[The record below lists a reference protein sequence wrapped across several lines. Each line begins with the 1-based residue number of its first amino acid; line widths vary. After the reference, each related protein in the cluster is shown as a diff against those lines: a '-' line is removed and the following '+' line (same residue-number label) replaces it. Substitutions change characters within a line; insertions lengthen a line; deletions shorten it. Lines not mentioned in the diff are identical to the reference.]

1 MNNTVVIE
9 NIKKWLKQTKS
20 SQVWLAEQ
28 IQVSPTML
36 SQMLKGER
44 KIQTKHLIGICKVTG
59 MTPNQLAKDENKQ
72 DSNEP
77 AYVLMGELPSREST
91 REFKKLLLDI
101 KSYVDLEAMTHE

>member
-44 KIQTKHLIGICKVTG
+44 KIQTKHLISICKVTG

-72 DSNEP
+72 DSNEL
-77 AYVLMGELPSREST
+77 AYVLMGELSSREST

-101 KSYVDLEAMTHE
+101 RSYVDLEAMTHE